1 MSTDLID
8 KEAVKKLVRHF
19 YQKLLNDKTMAPMFL
34 EVAQIDIEEHLP
46 RIENYWCKMLF
57 GQPVYKRHMMNK
69 HRAVRA
75 KRDFEA
81 DHFDTWITYFQES
94 VDELFVGEYAEKA
107 KRIANNAIRNM
118 KNQFLSASQT

>member
-1 MSTDLID
+1 MSTDLINQ
-8 KEAVKKLVRHF
+8 EAVKILVRHF

-34 EVAQIDIEEHLP
+34 EVAQIDIEEHFP

-69 HRAVRA
+69 HRAVRE
-75 KRDFEA
+75 KQIFEA
-81 DHFDTWITYFQES
+81 IHFDTWIRYFQES

-118 KNQFLSASQT
+118 RAQFLSAQ